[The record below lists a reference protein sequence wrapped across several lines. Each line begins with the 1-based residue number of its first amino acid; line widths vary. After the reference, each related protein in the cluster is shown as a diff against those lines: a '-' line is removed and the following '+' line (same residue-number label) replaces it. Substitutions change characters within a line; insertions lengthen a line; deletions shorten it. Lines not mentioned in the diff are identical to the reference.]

1 MEYDRFNSPRMHIK
15 EPTIVLFNVLTIFQ
29 AIFSLL
35 FSMYNLAKLRN
46 GLGGASLAINLL
58 CDILVAVFA
67 ISYGGN
73 GLSEI
78 DGGPPV
84 PAKILAGIAL
94 AIGII
99 CG

>member
-1 MEYDRFNSPRMHIK
+1 MHIK
-15 EPTIVLFNVLTIFQ
+15 ETTVVLFNVLTFVQ

-35 FSMYNLAKLRN
+35 SSIYNLAKLRN
-46 GLGGASLAINLL
+46 GVGAPPLAINLL

-73 GLSEI
+73 GLSKI
-78 DGGPPV
+78 NRGPLIPG
-84 PAKILAGIAL
+84 KILAGIAL
-94 AIGII
+94 AIGTI